1 MDPRRVPPHCVGISP
16 FLIKKWSKN
25 DSLFEKN
32 EKVYSN
38 GKGTF
43 FRPKRENAITK
54 GFTNKMHYD
63 LRAREETCFDH
74 FLTKI
79 DGFGPPFLPKII
91 ANVVVSVPE
100 QDPKNH

>member
-1 MDPRRVPPHCVGISP
+1 MDPQRVPPHCVGITP
-16 FLIKKWSKN
+16 FLIKKMSKTVPFLKKTEIF
-25 DSLFEKN
+25 SCR
-32 EKVYSN
+32 
-38 GKGTF
+38 GKGKKI
-43 FRPKRENAITK
+43 RAKRDFAITK

-100 QDPKNH
+100 PDPKNH